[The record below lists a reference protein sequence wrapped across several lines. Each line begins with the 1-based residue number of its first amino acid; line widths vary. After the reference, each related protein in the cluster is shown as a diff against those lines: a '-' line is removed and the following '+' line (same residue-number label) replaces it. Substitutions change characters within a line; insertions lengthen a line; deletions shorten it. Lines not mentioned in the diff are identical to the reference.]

1 MTEALVR
8 TQPYPDPNSHH

>member
-8 TQPYPDPNSHH
+8 GEGKM